1 MNSPS
6 TLTRSGSADAPPL
19 RPASGKAA
27 HEVFGPPA
35 KDNPFSSRRVRPGAI
50 PFHFQPG
57 VDAAALVA
65 RLAEIGWRAA
75 IVGPHGTGK
84 STLFAALL
92 PELQRTRCNVHSVAL
107 HDGERRL
114 PAEFAAEI
122 ESAFATAKR
131 SGNRLI
137 VVVDGYEQLSR
148 WNRWRLRRRC
158 RAITT
163 GLLVT
168 SHADVPLPVLFRT
181 KTDVVLAEKIV
192 SYLLRSIT
200 PHPQPISRKG
210 RGEDAGLDLDE
221 LVIDNSVPL
230 SASARGARGEGEIAV
245 ETISLDDVHAT
256 WRRHDGNLRETLFD
270 LYDLFEQ
277 RRHRPGETFDC

>member
-1 MNSPS
+1 MA
-6 TLTRSGSADAPPL
+6 G
-19 RPASGKAA
+19 
-27 HEVFGPPA
+27 
-35 KDNPFSSRRVRPGAI
+35 
-50 PFHFQPG
+50 
-57 VDAAALVA
+57 
-65 RLAEIGWRAA
+65 AA

-92 PELQRTRCNVHSVAL
+92 PELQRTRCNVHSIAL

-131 SGNRLI
+131 SGNRLGT
-137 VVVDGYEQLSR
+137 VVDGYEQLSR

-192 SYLLRSIT
+192 SYLLRSTSTLT
-200 PHPQPISRKG
+200 PSPSPAREE
-210 RGEDAGLDLDE
+210 GEDAGLDLDE

-256 WRRHDGNLRETLFD
+256 WRRHDQQLHETLFD

-277 RRHRPGETFDC
+277 RRHRPGETFHC